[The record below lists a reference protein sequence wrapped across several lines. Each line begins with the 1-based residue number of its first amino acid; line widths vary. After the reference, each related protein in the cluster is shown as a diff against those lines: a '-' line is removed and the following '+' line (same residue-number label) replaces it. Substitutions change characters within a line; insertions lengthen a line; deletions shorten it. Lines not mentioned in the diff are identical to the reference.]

1 MSSQLPDP
9 MVEMM
14 RFRHLL
20 AASLMLLGAMSAAA
34 VAAPPKETPSL
45 APLVAQRKLPP
56 VAERLPLE
64 PAIADLS
71 AQGRQPGRSG
81 GTMKTMMS
89 KEKDI
94 RLISTWSYARLVGWT
109 PSLELKPDL
118 LKSIDVKDGRVFT
131 FSIRRG
137 HRWSDGRKFTS
148 EDFRYFWEDIANN
161 PELSPKGPPSDVLND
176 GEAPKVEILD
186 ELTVR
191 YTWSKPNARFLPVL
205 AQAREP
211 YIYRPA
217 HYLKQ
222 FHARHA
228 QKARLDA
235 LVSKSKVRSWAQL
248 HNQMDSMGNND
259 NPALPTLQAWVPV
272 TEVPATRVIFQRNP
286 YYHRIDANG
295 VQLPYIDAIEVSI
308 VDGGLIAAKAAAGDS
323 DLQARGLSFGDV
335 SVLKANEAKGRYLLR
350 TWPIGKGSHFALY
363 PNLNASDETW
373 RKLLRDVRFRRA
385 LSLAINRRDLNKSL
399 FFGLA
404 SESANAV
411 LRSSPLYKAENA
423 SAQAGFDPKAA
434 NALLDAIGLKARDGE
449 GLRRLPDGRKLELI
463 VDIAGETKEET
474 DILQLVTQHF
484 RAVGIRLIIKPSD
497 RSLMRNRAYSGEA
510 IMTGLSGWDMGIP
523 SPDMSPDELAPTRQ
537 DTLAWPKW
545 GNHFETGGK
554 AGLAPDLPEARQ
566 LLALN
571 AQWNAATSRKERE
584 AIWGRM
590 LAIHA
595 QQTFIIGTVS
605 EVLQPVVVSKQ
616 LNNVPAKGVFSW
628 DPGGQFGMYR
638 MDEFWFSR

>member
-118 LKSIDVKDGRVFT
+118 LKSIDVKDGRIFT

-191 YTWSKPNARFLPVL
+191 YTWSKPNGRFLPVL

-286 YYHRIDANG
+286 
-295 VQLPYIDAIEVSI
+295 
-308 VDGGLIAAKAAAGDS
+308 
-323 DLQARGLSFGDV
+323 
-335 SVLKANEAKGRYLLR
+335 
-350 TWPIGKGSHFALY
+350 
-363 PNLNASDETW
+363 
-373 RKLLRDVRFRRA
+373 
-385 LSLAINRRDLNKSL
+385 
-399 FFGLA
+399 
-404 SESANAV
+404 
-411 LRSSPLYKAENA
+411 
-423 SAQAGFDPKAA
+423 
-434 NALLDAIGLKARDGE
+434 
-449 GLRRLPDGRKLELI
+449 
-463 VDIAGETKEET
+463 
-474 DILQLVTQHF
+474 
-484 RAVGIRLIIKPSD
+484 
-497 RSLMRNRAYSGEA
+497 
-510 IMTGLSGWDMGIP
+510 
-523 SPDMSPDELAPTRQ
+523 
-537 DTLAWPKW
+537 
-545 GNHFETGGK
+545 
-554 AGLAPDLPEARQ
+554 
-566 LLALN
+566 
-571 AQWNAATSRKERE
+571 
-584 AIWGRM
+584 
-590 LAIHA
+590 
-595 QQTFIIGTVS
+595 
-605 EVLQPVVVSKQ
+605 
-616 LNNVPAKGVFSW
+616 
-628 DPGGQFGMYR
+628 
-638 MDEFWFSR
+638 

>member
-1 MSSQLPDP
+1 

-34 VAAPPKETPSL
+34 VAAPLKETPSL

-497 RSLMRNRAYSGEA
+497 RSLMRNRAYSGDA